1 MNLTGKQKRV
11 LRSIAQTKK
20 PLFQLG
26 KEGITEAFIKSVA
39 DYITKNELAKIS
51 VLDTCPSTKEEIIAA
66 FKEEDIT
73 CVQVIGKVYVFY
85 RQNTELKDRIEL
97 D

>member
-1 MNLTGKQKRV
+1 MNLTGKQKRI

-26 KEGITEAFIKSVA
+26 KEGITSAFVKSVA
-39 DYITKNELAKIS
+39 DYIAKNELAKIS
-51 VLDTCPSTKEEIIAA
+51 VLDTCPSTKEEIIAS
-66 FKEEDIT
+66 FEKEDIT
-73 CVQVIGKVYVFY
+73 CVQVIGKVFVLY

-97 D
+97 N